1 MTSPW
6 RAFPQPIEKRGGEIL
21 AWRLNGKT
29 YRGLSSR
36 VREAKMSMIWPRVVI
51 ALVLYY
57 LAVYW
62 VLSL

>member
-1 MTSPW
+1 
-6 RAFPQPIEKRGGEIL
+6 
-21 AWRLNGKT
+21 LNVET
-29 YRGLSSR
+29 YRGQSSD